1 MDELQGLRERID
13 DLKLLLDVSRE
24 LGAEIALDRLLERI
38 ERAAL
43 RVLQCERATVFLYDA
58 DSDELFSKIAT
69 EVESIR
75 FSAKLGIAGQALT
88 TGQVIHVPD
97 AYADPRFNQEI
108 DKKTGFK
115 TRNMLT
121 FPLAGVDQR
130 PVGVL
135 QVLNK
140 IDDGFDDTDRELAL
154 TLSALAGAALQR
166 QMLLDEYATK
176 QKLEQDL
183 RLARDIQQRLLPSEA
198 PHIDGYDVAGWNKP
212 ADDTGGDCYDF
223 MPLSHDR
230 LGLLLADATGHG
242 IGPALV
248 ISECRAVIRALAGA
262 TDDIAKVMADTNELL
277 EKDLDESMFV
287 TSFFGALDIR
297 KHEIQYVAAG
307 QAPTLVYSPE
317 SDKIVELSATG
328 LPLAVMSP
336 FTNDQVDPI
345 RLAPGDLFLLLTDG
359 FYEWADPDKQPFG
372 IEGVIEVLRAH
383 HAASSADI
391 IRLLHE
397 AVLSHARGTQQDD
410 DLTAIVVK
418 RLK

>member
-1 MDELQGLRERID
+1 MDELQALRDKVE

-24 LGAEIALDRLLERI
+24 LGAEVALDRLLERI

-58 DSDELFSKIAT
+58 DCDELVSKVAT
-69 EVESIR
+69 EVDTIR

-88 TGQVIHVPD
+88 TGEIIHVPD
-97 AYADPRFNQEI
+97 AYADSRFNPEI

-121 FPLAGVDQR
+121 FPLVGVDR
-130 PVGVL
+130 NPVGVL

-140 IDDGFDDTDRELAL
+140 ISGPFDSSDQELAQ
-154 TLSALAGAALQR
+154 TLSDLAGAALQR
-166 QMLLDEYATK
+166 QMLLDQYAAK

-223 MPLSHDR
+223 IPLSHDR
-230 LGLLLADATGHG
+230 LGLLLSDATGHG

-248 ISECRAVIRALAGA
+248 VSQCRAVIRALAGA
-262 TDDIAKVMADTNELL
+262 TDDLDTLMGSANDLL

-297 KHEIQYVAAG
+297 RHEIQYVAAG
-307 QAPTLVYSPE
+307 QAPTLIYSPE
-317 SDKIVELSATG
+317 RDDLQELSASG
-328 LPLAVMSP
+328 LPLAVMAP
-336 FTNDQVDPI
+336 FYNDPADPI

-359 FYEWADPDKQPFG
+359 FYEWVDPDKEAFG
-372 IEGVIEVLRAH
+372 IEGVIDVLRRH
-383 HAASSADI
+383 HDQSAADI
-391 IRLLHE
+391 IRLLYE
-397 AVLSHARGTQQDD
+397 AVLEHARGTPQND
-410 DLTAIVVK
+410 DLTAIVLK